1 MSTLNTK
8 RKRDFVQQRWQFT
21 AVLVTITLGVL
32 MFAASYDAYRNL
44 EASYTGT
51 YDRLALTDVTVS
63 GANAGVADT
72 IATLDGVSIVEQR
85 TQLDPPMRVG
95 EDVFI
100 GRVVTMPADQQP
112 AINQID
118 IVDGSYLS
126 SSRPDGVVI
135 ETHMAESFDLTV
147 GDTVEILVETD
158 WAPVEVVGIAV
169 SPEYLWPSR
178 SRQDVFPM
186 PGTFGVVYLAE
197 ETLAMVAPGPTPNQI
212 VALYDADSDNTATD
226 EAVRLTAGS
235 AEVVTQA
242 EQPSNAALSL
252 DLQGFQQMSV
262 AFPVLFLLAAGMAA
276 FILLTRLVYAQ
287 RSQIGTLMASG
298 MSRRLLSRHYLSYGL
313 ILGTAGAVLG
323 VALGMAAGWAIT
335 GSYTAELGIP
345 DTIRQLRWITPV
357 VGIIFGVVTGALA
370 ALVPARSAFRLAPAE
385 AMRGDVPTSDGRI
398 SMLERLIPP
407 LRTIPVR
414 WSMVLRGVGRNW
426 RRSLSTVIGVILALT
441 LILASWGLL
450 DTVNILL
457 DRQFNEV
464 DLTDATAVFGVPV
477 DDARVDAVASVRG
490 VTVAEPVI
498 TLPATA
504 TATATGDGAGS
515 YVTQLQAYIDGT
527 QVHGFDGAGSNP
539 GGVVAGNA
547 LAGEIGIEVGDPI
560 SVSLTTLD
568 ASFQTVLSGF
578 VDEPMGTFLY
588 MERGALIDAL
598 TTADPSFDART
609 LTDPAITTVASLF
622 DPTADHQGTIDGIGQ
637 VDGVVS
643 VVDNGAL
650 AALIN
655 DFMGFFYL
663 FVGVML
669 LFGAAMAFALI
680 FNTIS
685 VNVAERSTEYAT
697 MRANGLSSRSIG
709 ALITGENVLLTTI
722 GIIPGLIIGY
732 IAAAWMMQSYSS
744 DILQFNLEMRP
755 STLVLAGLAMI
766 VVALLS
772 VIPGIR
778 TVNRLDIA
786 SVVREHAV

>member
-1 MSTLNTK
+1 VSTLNTK
-8 RKRDFVQQRWQFT
+8 RRRDFVQQRWQFI

-51 YDRLALTDVTVS
+51 YDRLALADVTVT
-63 GANAGVADT
+63 GADAGVADT
-72 IATLDGVSIVEQR
+72 IATVDGVSIVEQR

-100 GRVVTMPADQQP
+100 GRIVTMPADQQP

-118 IVDGSYLS
+118 VVDGSYLT

-147 GDTVEILVETD
+147 GDTVEILVDTD
-158 WAPVEVVGIAV
+158 WAPVEVVGVAV

-197 ETLAMVAPGPTPNQI
+197 ETMQMVAPGAAPNQI
-212 VALYDADSDNTATD
+212 VALYDTDTDTAATD
-226 EAVRLTAGS
+226 EAVRLAAGS

-252 DLQGFQQMSV
+252 DLQGFEQMSV

-313 ILGTAGAVLG
+313 ILGTAGAVIG
-323 VALGMAAGWAIT
+323 VVLGMAAGWAIT

-357 VGIIFGVVTGALA
+357 VGLIFGVVTGTLA

-385 AMRGDVPTSDGRI
+385 AMRGDVPTSDGRV
-398 SMLERLIPP
+398 SVLERLIPP

-490 VTVAEPVI
+490 VAVAEPVV

-504 TATATGDGAGS
+504 TSDGGS
-515 YVTQLQAYIDGT
+515 AYVTQLQAYIDGT
-527 QVHGFDGAGSNP
+527 QVHGFDGAESTP

-547 LAGEIGIEVGDPI
+547 LAAEIGIEVGDPI

-568 ASFQTVLSGF
+568 ASFVTILSGF

-598 TTADPSFDART
+598 TTADPSFDEQT
-609 LTDPAITTVASLF
+609 LTDPTITTVASLF
-622 DPTADHQGTIDGIGQ
+622 DPAADHEGTIDRIGQ
-637 VDGVVS
+637 VDGIVS

-650 AALIN
+650 ATLIN

>member
-8 RKRDFVQQRWQFT
+8 RKRDFVKQRWQFL
-21 AVLVTITLGVL
+21 AVLVTITLGVM

-51 YDRLALTDVTVS
+51 YDRLALADVSIT
-63 GANAGVADT
+63 GAEPGVADT
-72 IATLDGVSIVEQR
+72 IAAVDGVSVVEQR
-85 TQLDPPMRVG
+85 TQVDPPMRVG

-100 GRVVTMPADQQP
+100 GRVVTMPVDQQP

-118 IVDGSYLS
+118 VVDGFYLT
-126 SSRPDGVVI
+126 SSRPDGVVV
-135 ETHMAESFDLTV
+135 ETHMGDSFDLTV
-147 GDTVEILVETD
+147 GDTVEILVDAD
-158 WAPVEVVGIAV
+158 WLAVEVIGIAV
-169 SPEYLWPSR
+169 SPEYLWPAR

-186 PGTFGVVYLAE
+186 PKTFGVVYLAE
-197 ETLAMVAPGPTPNQI
+197 ETLQMVAPGTTPNQI
-212 VALYDADSDNTATD
+212 MALYDADGDTAATD
-226 EAVRLTAGS
+226 DAVRRAAGS

-242 EQPSNAALSL
+242 DQPSNAALSL
-252 DLQGFQQMSV
+252 DLQGFEQMSV

-298 MSRRLLSRHYLSYGL
+298 MSRSILSRHYLSYGL
-313 ILGTAGAVLG
+313 ILGTAGAVIG
-323 VALGMAAGWAIT
+323 VVIGMAAGWAIT

-357 VGIIFGVVTGALA
+357 VGLIFGVVTGAVA

-385 AMRGDVPTSDGRI
+385 AMRGDVPISDGRV
-398 SMLERLIPP
+398 SLLERLIPP

-426 RRSLSTVIGVILALT
+426 RRSLSTVIGVVLALT
-441 LILASWGLL
+441 LILASWGLI
-450 DTVNILL
+450 DTVDILM

-477 DDARVDAVASVRG
+477 DDARVDAVTSIRG
-490 VTVAEPVI
+490 VTVAEPVV
-498 TLPATA
+498 TLTVTA
-504 TATATGDGAGS
+504 ANGGAGS

-527 QVHGFDGAGSNP
+527 QVHGFTIDGVESTP

-547 LAGEIGIEVGDPI
+547 LAGEIGLEVGDPVT
-560 SVSLTTLD
+560 VSLTTLD
-568 ASFQTVLSGF
+568 TSFDTILAGF

-588 MERGALIDAL
+588 MEQGALIDAL
-598 TTADPSFDART
+598 TTADPSFDEQT
-609 LTDPAITTVASLF
+609 LTDPTITTVASVF
-622 DPTADHQGTIDGIGQ
+622 DPAADHQGIIDRIGQ

-650 AALIN
+650 ATLID
-655 DFMGFFYL
+655 DFMGFFYV

-697 MRANGLSSRSIG
+697 MRANGLSSRSIA
-709 ALITGENVLLTTI
+709 ALITGENVLLTAI
-722 GIIPGLIIGY
+722 GIIPGLIVGY
-732 IAAAWMMQSYSS
+732 LAAAWMMQSYSS

>member
-1 MSTLNTK
+1 VSTLNTK
-8 RKRDFVQQRWQFT
+8 RRRDFVQQRWQFI

-51 YDRLALTDVTVS
+51 YERLALADVTVT
-63 GANAGVADT
+63 GADEGVADT
-72 IATLDGVSIVEQR
+72 IATVDGVSIVEQR

-118 IVDGSYLS
+118 VVDGSYLS

-135 ETHMAESFDLTV
+135 ETHMAESFDLIV
-147 GDTVEILVETD
+147 GDTVEILVDTG

-197 ETLAMVAPGPTPNQI
+197 ETLAMVAPGTVPNQV
-212 VALYDADSDNTATD
+212 VALYETDADTAATD
-226 EAVRLTAGS
+226 DAVRLAAGS

-252 DLQGFQQMSV
+252 DLQGFEQMSV

-298 MSRRLLSRHYLSYGL
+298 MSRRVLSRHYLSYGL
-313 ILGTAGAVLG
+313 ILGTAGAVIG
-323 VALGMAAGWAIT
+323 VVLGMAAGWAIT

-357 VGIIFGVVTGALA
+357 VGLVFGIVTGTLA
-370 ALVPARSAFRLAPAE
+370 ALIPARSAFRLAPAE
-385 AMRGDVPTSDGRI
+385 AMRGDVPTTDGRV
-398 SMLERLIPP
+398 SVLERLIPP

-477 DDARVDAVASVRG
+477 DGVRVDAVASVRG
-490 VTVAEPVI
+490 VTVAEPVV

-504 TATATGDGAGS
+504 TSDGGDS
-515 YVTQLQAYIDGT
+515 YVTQLQAYIEGT
-527 QVHGFDGAGSNP
+527 QVHGFEGAGSAP
-539 GGVVAGNA
+539 GGVMAGNA
-547 LAGEIGIEVGDPI
+547 LAGEIGIEIGDPI

-568 ASFQTVLSGF
+568 TSIETILSGF

-598 TTADPSFDART
+598 TAADPSFDERT
-609 LTDPAITTVASLF
+609 LTDPTITTVASVF
-622 DPTADHQGTIDGIGQ
+622 DPAADHEGTIDRIVQ
-637 VDGVVS
+637 VDGIVS

-650 AALIN
+650 ATLIN

-697 MRANGLSSRSIG
+697 MRANGLSSRSIA

>member
-8 RKRDFVQQRWQFT
+8 RRRDFVQQRWQFI
-21 AVLVTITLGVL
+21 AVLLTITLGVL

-51 YDRLALTDVTVS
+51 YDRLALADVTVT
-63 GANAGVADT
+63 GADAGFADT
-72 IATLDGVSIVEQR
+72 IATVDGVSVVEQR

-100 GRVVTMPADQQP
+100 GRVVTMAADQQP

-118 IVDGSYLS
+118 VVDGSYLT

-135 ETHMAESFDLTV
+135 ETHMAESFDLIV
-147 GDTVEILVETD
+147 GDTVEILVDTE

-197 ETLAMVAPGPTPNQI
+197 ETLAMVAPATGPNQI
-212 VALYDADSDNTATD
+212 VALYDTDADTAATD
-226 EAVRLTAGS
+226 DAVRLAAGS

-252 DLQGFQQMSV
+252 DLQGFEQMSV

-298 MSRRLLSRHYLSYGL
+298 MSRRLLSKHYLSYGL
-313 ILGTAGAVLG
+313 ILGTAGAVIG
-323 VALGMAAGWAIT
+323 VVLGMAAGWAIT
-335 GSYTAELGIP
+335 ESYTTELGIP

-357 VGIIFGVVTGALA
+357 VGLIFGIVTGTLA

-385 AMRGDVPTSDGRI
+385 AMRGDVPTTDGRV
-398 SMLERLIPP
+398 SVLERLIPP

-450 DTVNILL
+450 DTVAILL

-464 DLTDATAVFGVPV
+464 DLTDATTVFGVPV

-490 VTVAEPVI
+490 VTVAEPVV

-504 TATATGDGAGS
+504 TSDGGDS
-515 YVTQLQAYIDGT
+515 YVTQLQAYITGT
-527 QVHGFDGAGSNP
+527 QVHGFDGAEGTP
-539 GGVVAGNA
+539 DGVVAGNA
-547 LAGEIGIEVGDPI
+547 LAAEIGIEIGDPV

-568 ASFQTVLSGF
+568 TSIETILSGF

-598 TTADPSFDART
+598 TATDPSFDERA
-609 LTDPAITTVASLF
+609 LTDPTITTVASVF
-622 DPTADHQGTIDGIGQ
+622 DPAADHEGTIDRIVQ

-650 AALIN
+650 ATLIN

-697 MRANGLSSRSIG
+697 MRANGLSSRSIA

>member
-1 MSTLNTK
+1 VSTLNTK
-8 RKRDFVQQRWQFT
+8 RRRDFVQQRWQFI

-51 YDRLALTDVTVS
+51 YERLALADVTVT
-63 GANAGVADT
+63 GADTGVADT
-72 IATLDGVSIVEQR
+72 IATVDGVSIVEQR

-118 IVDGSYLS
+118 VVDGSYLS
-126 SSRPDGVVI
+126 SSRPDGIVI
-135 ETHMAESFDLTV
+135 ETHMAESFDLIV
-147 GDTVEILVETD
+147 GDTVEILVDTE

-197 ETLAMVAPGPTPNQI
+197 ETLAMVAPGAVPNQI
-212 VALYDADSDNTATD
+212 VALYDTDADTAATD
-226 EAVRLTAGS
+226 DAVRLAAGS

-252 DLQGFQQMSV
+252 DLQGFEQMSV

-313 ILGTAGAVLG
+313 ILGTAGAVIG
-323 VALGMAAGWAIT
+323 VVLGMAAGWAIT

-357 VGIIFGVVTGALA
+357 VGLIFGVVTGTLA

-385 AMRGDVPTSDGRI
+385 AMRGDVPTSDGRV
-398 SMLERLIPP
+398 SVLERLIPP

-477 DDARVDAVASVRG
+477 DDARVEAVASVRG
-490 VTVAEPVI
+490 VTVAEPVV

-504 TATATGDGAGS
+504 TSDGGDS

-527 QVHGFDGAGSNP
+527 QVHGFDGAGSTP

-547 LAGEIGIEVGDPI
+547 LAAEIGIEVGDPI

-568 ASFQTVLSGF
+568 ASFETILSGF

-588 MERGALIDAL
+588 MEREALIDAL
-598 TTADPSFDART
+598 TATDPSFDERT
-609 LTDPAITTVASLF
+609 LTDPTITTVASVF
-622 DPTADHQGTIDGIGQ
+622 DPAADHEGTIDRIVQ
-637 VDGVVS
+637 VGGVVS

-650 AALIN
+650 ATLIN

-697 MRANGLSSRSIG
+697 MRANGLSSRSIA

>member
-8 RKRDFVQQRWQFT
+8 RKRDFVQQRWQFL
-21 AVLVTITLGVL
+21 AVLVTISLGVM

-51 YDRLALTDVTVS
+51 YDRLALADVTIT
-63 GANAGVADT
+63 GAEPGVADT
-72 IATLDGVSIVEQR
+72 IAAVDGVSVVEQR
-85 TQLDPPMRVG
+85 TQVDPPMRVG

-100 GRVVTMPADQQP
+100 GRVVTMPVDQQP

-118 IVDGSYLS
+118 VVDGFYLT
-126 SSRPDGVVI
+126 SSRPDGVVV
-135 ETHMAESFDLTV
+135 ETHMGDSFDLTV
-147 GDTVEILVETD
+147 GDTVEILVDAD
-158 WAPVEVVGIAV
+158 WVPVEVIGIAV
-169 SPEYLWPSR
+169 SPEYLWPAR

-186 PGTFGVVYLAE
+186 PGTFGVVYLAD
-197 ETLAMVAPGPTPNQI
+197 ETLQMVAPGTTPNQI
-212 VALYDADSDNTATD
+212 MALYHADRDTAATD
-226 EAVRLTAGS
+226 DAVRLAAGS

-242 EQPSNAALSL
+242 DQPSNAALSL
-252 DLQGFQQMSV
+252 DLQGFEQMSV

-287 RSQIGTLMASG
+287 RSQIGTLLASG
-298 MSRRLLSRHYLSYGL
+298 MSRSILSRHYLSYGL
-313 ILGTAGAVLG
+313 ILGTVGAVIG
-323 VALGMAAGWAIT
+323 VVLGMAAGWAIT

-345 DTIRQLRWITPV
+345 DTIRQLRWITPI
-357 VGIIFGVVTGALA
+357 VGLIFGVVTGAVA

-385 AMRGDVPTSDGRI
+385 AMRGDVPTSDGRV
-398 SMLERLIPP
+398 SVLERLIPP
-407 LRTIPVR
+407 LRAIPVR

-426 RRSLSTVIGVILALT
+426 RRSVSTVIGVVLALT
-441 LILASWGLL
+441 LILASWGLI
-450 DTVNILL
+450 DTVDILM

-477 DDARVDAVASVRG
+477 DDARVDAVTSIRG
-490 VTVAEPVI
+490 VTVAEPVV
-498 TLPATA
+498 TLAVTA
-504 TATATGDGAGS
+504 ANGGGRS

-527 QVHGFDGAGSNP
+527 QVHGFTIDGAESTP

-547 LAGEIGIEVGDPI
+547 LADEIGLEVGDPVT
-560 SVSLTTLD
+560 VSLTTLD
-568 ASFQTVLSGF
+568 TSFETILSGF

-598 TTADPSFDART
+598 TTADPSFDEQT
-609 LTDPAITTVASLF
+609 LTDPTITTVASIF
-622 DPTADHQGTIDGIGQ
+622 DPVTNHQGTIDRIGQ

-650 AALIN
+650 ATLID
-655 DFMGFFYL
+655 DFMGFFYV

-697 MRANGLSSRSIG
+697 MRANGLSSRSIA
-709 ALITGENVLLTTI
+709 ALITGENVLLTAI
-722 GIIPGLIIGY
+722 GIIPGLIVGY
-732 IAAAWMMQSYSS
+732 LAAAWMMQSYSS